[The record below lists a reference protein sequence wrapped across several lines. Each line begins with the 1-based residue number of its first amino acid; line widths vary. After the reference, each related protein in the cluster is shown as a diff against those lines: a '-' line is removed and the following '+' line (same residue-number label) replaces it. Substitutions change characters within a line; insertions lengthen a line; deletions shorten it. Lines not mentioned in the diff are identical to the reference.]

1 MKAPYEI
8 QVQGHLDLDWAEW
21 FPGFVLTHEGDGST
35 VLRGMV
41 DDQPAL
47 HGLLAKIDQLGLPI
61 YRIQQ
66 LDSEKTEKKKEDEE
80 EDHE

>member
-1 MKAPYEI
+1 MEAPYEI
-8 QVQGHLDLDWAEW
+8 QVQGHLDLEWAQW
-21 FPGFVLTHEGDGST
+21 FPGFDLTHEADGST
-35 VLRGMV
+35 VLRGKV

-61 YRIQQ
+61 HRIQQ
-66 LDSEKTEKKKEDEE
+66 LTNSEDRKE

>member
-1 MKAPYEI
+1 MEAPYEI

-21 FPGFVLTHEGDGST
+21 FPGFVLTHETDGST
-35 VLRGMV
+35 VLRGV
-41 DDQPAL
+41 VHDQPAL

-66 LDSEKTEKKKEDEE
+66 LSSEKEAEKKDEE
-80 EDHE
+80 QDHE